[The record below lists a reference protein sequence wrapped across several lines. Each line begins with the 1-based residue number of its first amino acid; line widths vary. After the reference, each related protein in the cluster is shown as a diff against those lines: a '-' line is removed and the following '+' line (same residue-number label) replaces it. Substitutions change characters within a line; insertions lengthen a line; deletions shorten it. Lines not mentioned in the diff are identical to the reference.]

1 MKMLAKARKGHTF
14 CRYGCCRHR
23 EFYGHGGRNLSVVRR
38 RQRATEKDALRRE
51 LRHE

>member
-14 CRYGCCRHR
+14 CRYGCCCGG
-23 EFYGHGGRNLSVVRR
+23 EFYGYRNRKLGVVRR

-51 LRHE
+51 LRNA